1 MYNLGVP
8 KDLRIEDNMQ
18 ILKKNFKVLFLAVF
32 VAVASC
38 SFTTKEFNDPD
49 KDKTLLDLVTYVIQ
63 RGHYDPKAVD
73 DAFSAEVFDTF
84 IKGLDPLKRY
94 FLASDIAEFSK
105 YKTEIDDQIK
115 NKDLSFF
122 NLVHNRFLER
132 MEGVKKIYPEIL
144 DQPFDFS
151 KKETINVDYD
161 KLDYSKSTN
170 ELKERWRK
178 QLKFSTL
185 SGYFDL
191 VEDQNNKK
199 KGDSATES
207 SDDQSDINMKD
218 SNDTETKSKKKPQEP
233 FVPKSLSELEAKA
246 RENSKKS
253 LDEYF
258 DFTEDLQR
266 KDYFAI
272 YLNTI
277 VSEFDPHSNYFA
289 PPEKDRFDLQMSGKL
304 EGIGAR
310 LQKKN
315 DYITVIE
322 IISGGP
328 AWRSE
333 KIEVGD
339 AILKVR
345 QDNEKEAVSI
355 VGMRIDDAVKLI
367 KGPKGTKVTLTIKNV
382 DGTISDKTLTR
393 DVVELEETYAKS
405 SVIQKDDHTFG
416 LINLPQ
422 FYFDMQNYKERNAA
436 SDVKKEILRLKDA
449 GMEGLVLD
457 LRDNGGG
464 SLRTAI
470 DIAGLFIKNG
480 PVVQVASTNKKEVLE
495 DKDDEIVWDGPLVIL
510 VNELSASAS
519 EILAAA
525 MQDYKRAII
534 IGSKQTYGKGT
545 VQNLVDLNQW
555 LRNNDMG
562 DMGALKITSQK
573 FYRVNGGSTQLEG
586 VKSDVVM
593 PDRYSYIDIGEKDYD
608 NPLPYDKIA
617 PANYTLWKGYID
629 YDQTIKKSKARMAQN
644 QQLQLIDDNAKWIKK
659 RRDDNEV
666 TLNFDAYT
674 AEIERRKEETQRFD
688 SIDKYDNHL
697 KFESLPYEMAL
708 MKEDTTLLDKRNRWH
723 KNLGKDIYVEEAVH
737 VLGDLKLSNLKA
749 DKVADA
755 KN

>member
-1 MYNLGVP
+1 M
-8 KDLRIEDNMQ
+8 KR
-18 ILKKNFKVLFLAVF
+18 NFKVLFLAVF
-32 VAVASC
+32 VSVASC
-38 SFTTKEFNDPD
+38 SFTTKEFNDPN
-49 KDKTLLDLVTYVIQ
+49 KDKLLLDLITYVIQ
-63 RGHYDPKAVD
+63 KGHYDPKD
-73 DAFSAEVFDTF
+73 INDEFSIGVYEDF

-105 YKTEIDDQIK
+105 YRTEIDDQIK

-122 NLVHNRFLER
+122 DLVYGRFQER
-132 MEGVKKIYPEIL
+132 MEDVKKIYPEVL
-144 DQPFDFS
+144 NKPFDFTET
-151 KKETINVDYD
+151 ETIDVDYD
-161 KLDYSKSTN
+161 NLAYANSI
-170 ELKERWRK
+170 K
-178 QLKFSTL
+178 QLKSRWKQQLKFTTL
-185 SGYFDL
+185 AGYYDL
-191 VEDQNNKK
+191 VEDQNNKE
-199 KGDSATES
+199 KGITDSEKNNNEDEDNAEFS
-207 SDDQSDINMKD
+207 
-218 SNDTETKSKKKPQEP
+218 EASKKDKAKKEEP
-233 FVPKSLSELEAKA
+233 FVVKSLAELEQKA
-246 RENSKKS
+246 RETAKNS

-258 DFTEDLQR
+258 DFTKDLQR
-266 KDYFAI
+266 TDYFAI

-277 VSEFDPHSNYFA
+277 VEEFDPHTNYFA
-289 PPEKDRFDLQMSGKL
+289 PPDKDRFDLRMSGKL

-339 AILKVR
+339 AILKVK
-345 QDNEKEAVSI
+345 QEDEEDAVSI

-382 DGTISDKTLTR
+382 DGTISDKVLTR

-405 SVIQKDDHTFG
+405 TLIETTDRKFG

-422 FYFDMQNYKERNAA
+422 FYFDMENYKERNAA
-436 SDVKKEILRLKDA
+436 TDVKKEIIRLKEE

-464 SLRTAI
+464 SLRTAV
-470 DIAGLFIKNG
+470 DIAGLFIKKG
-480 PVVQVASTNKKEVLE
+480 PIVQVASNGKKEVLE
-495 DKDDEIVWDGPLVIL
+495 DKDTEVVWDGPLVIL

-534 IGSKQTYGKGT
+534 IGSAQTYGKGT
-545 VQNLVDLNQW
+545 VQNVIDLNQW
-555 LRNNDMG
+555 LRKNDLG

-593 PDRYSYIDIGEKDYD
+593 PDRYSYIDVGERDYD
-608 NPLPYDKIA
+608 NPLPYDKIDA
-617 PANYTLWKGYID
+617 AKYNIWDGYID
-629 YDQTIKKSKARMAQN
+629 YNETIEKSKERMAKN
-644 QQLQLIDDNAKWIKK
+644 AHLKLIDDNARWIKE
-659 RRDDNEV
+659 RRDEKQVN
-666 TLNFDAYT
+666 LNYKAYSADIAERKVETKRFDA
-674 AEIERRKEETQRFD
+674 
-688 SIDKYDNHL
+688 IDEYDNHL
-697 KFESLPYEMAL
+697 TFKSLPYETAL
-708 MKEDTTLLDKRNRWH
+708 MKQDTTLSEKRKRWH
-723 KNLGKDIYVEEAVH
+723 KNLSKDLYVEEAVH
-737 VLGDLKLSNLKA
+737 VLEDLKLSNIKA
-749 DKVADA
+749 GKVADI

>member
-1 MYNLGVP
+1 M
-8 KDLRIEDNMQ
+8 RIM
-18 ILKKNFKVLFLAVF
+18 KKNFKVLFLAVF
-32 VAVASC
+32 VSVASC
-38 SFTTKEFNDPD
+38 SFTTKEFDDPD
-49 KDKTLLDLVTYVIQ
+49 KDKLLLDLITYVLQ
-63 RGHYDPKAVD
+63 KGHYDPKD
-73 DAFSAEVFDTF
+73 INDEFSAGVYEDF

-122 NLVHNRFLER
+122 DLVYSRFNER
-132 MEGVKKIYPEIL
+132 MENVKKIYPEVL
-144 DQPFDFS
+144 SEPFDFTQQ
-151 KKETINVDYD
+151 ETINVDYD
-161 KLDYSKSTN
+161 NLAYATSKK
-170 ELKERWRK
+170 ELKERWK
-178 QLKFSTL
+178 QQLKFSTL
-185 SGYFDL
+185 AGYYDL
-191 VEDQNNKK
+191 VENQNNRE
-199 KGDSATES
+199 KGIASTEE
-207 SDDQSDINMKD
+207 MKD
-218 SNDTETKSKKKPQEP
+218 TEEDEMDLPESLEKPKTTNEEPFTVKSKTELEKNARETTKS
-233 FVPKSLSELEAKA
+233 
-246 RENSKKS
+246 S

-258 DFTEDLQR
+258 DFTKDLER

-277 VSEFDPHSNYFA
+277 VEEFDPHTNYFA
-289 PPEKDRFDLQMSGKL
+289 PQDKDRFDLRMSGKL

-339 AILKVR
+339 AILKVK
-345 QDNEKEAVSI
+345 QDEEKDAVSI

-382 DGTISDKTLTR
+382 DGTISDKVITR

-405 SVIQKDDHTFG
+405 SLIDKGDRKFG

-422 FYFDMQNYKERNAA
+422 FYFDMENYKERNAA
-436 SDVKKEILRLKDA
+436 TDVKKEIIRLKEE

-464 SLRTAI
+464 SLRTAV
-470 DIAGLFIKNG
+470 DIAGLFIKKG
-480 PVVQVASTNKKEVLE
+480 PVVQVASNGNKEVLE
-495 DKDDEIVWDGPLVIL
+495 DNDSEIIWDGPLVIL

-534 IGSKQTYGKGT
+534 LGSKQTYGKGT
-545 VQNLVDLNQW
+545 VQNVIDLNQW
-555 LRNNDMG
+555 LRKNDLG
-562 DMGALKITSQK
+562 DLGALKITSQK

-593 PDRYSYIDIGEKDYD
+593 PDRYSYIDVGERDYD
-608 NPLPYDKIA
+608 NPLPYDKIDA
-617 PANYTLWKGYID
+617 AKYDIWDGYIG
-629 YDQTIKKSKARMAQN
+629 YDETIEKSKARLLQN
-644 QQLQLIDDNAKWIKK
+644 EQLKLIDEDARWIKA
-659 RRDDNEV
+659 RRDEKEV
-666 TLNFDAYT
+666 NLNFDTYT
-674 AEIERRKEETQRFD
+674 AEIEERKEETKRFD
-688 SIDKYDNHL
+688 AIDKYDNKL
-697 KFESLPYEMAL
+697 NFESLPYETAL
-708 MKEDTTLLDKRNRWH
+708 MKKDTTLSEKRKRWH
-723 KNLGKDIYVEEAVH
+723 KNLSKDMYVEEAVN
-737 VLGDLKLSNLKA
+737 VLEDLKLNNIKA
-749 DKVADA
+749 GKVADI
-755 KN
+755 KK

>member
-1 MYNLGVP
+1 M
-8 KDLRIEDNMQ
+8 R

-38 SFTTKEFNDPD
+38 SFTTKEFKDPD
-49 KDKTLLDLVTYVIQ
+49 KDKVLLDLVTYVIEK
-63 RGHYDPKAVD
+63 GHYDPKAID
-73 DAFSAEVFDTF
+73 DAFSADVYENFL
-84 IKGLDPLKRY
+84 KGLDPLKRY
-94 FLASDIAEFSK
+94 FLASDIEEFSK
-105 YKTEIDDQIK
+105 YKNQIDDQIK
-115 NKDLSFF
+115 DKDLSFF
-122 NLVHNRFLER
+122 NLVHERFLQR
-132 MEGVKKIYPEIL
+132 MDEVRIIYPEIL
-144 DQPFDFS
+144 EKPFDFS
-151 KKETINVDYD
+151 KKEVIDLDYD
-161 KLDYSKSTN
+161 NLGYAKNEK

-178 QLKFSTL
+178 QLKFSAL
-185 SGYFDL
+185 SSYYDS
-191 VEDQNNKK
+191 VEDQDNRK
-199 KGDSATES
+199 KGITPQKKS
-207 SDDQSDINMKD
+207 D
-218 SNDTETKSKKKPQEP
+218 SNDLLDGEDEDYDPSKKENSSSEP
-233 FVPKSLSELEAKA
+233 FEPKSLAELEAKA
-246 RENSKKS
+246 RETTKKS

-258 DFTEDLQR
+258 DFTKDLQR
-266 KDYFAI
+266 KDYFSI

-289 PPEKDRFDLQMSGKL
+289 PPDKDRFDLQMSGKL

-322 IISGGP
+322 VISGGP

-333 KIEVGD
+333 NIEVGD
-339 AILKVR
+339 AILKVK
-345 QDNEKEAVSI
+345 QENEKEAVSI

-382 DGTISDKTLTR
+382 DGTVSDKVLVR

-405 SVIQKDDHTFG
+405 SLIEKDDHKFG

-422 FYFDMQNYKERNAA
+422 FYFDMKDYKERNAA
-436 SDVKKEILRLKDA
+436 SDVKKEILRLKEE

-470 DIAGLFIKNG
+470 DIAGLFIKKG
-480 PVVQVASTNKKEVLE
+480 PVVQVASKYDKEVL
-495 DKDDEIVWDGPLVIL
+495 DDESNQIVWDGPLVIL

-525 MQDYKRAII
+525 MQDYKRGII

-545 VQNLVDLNQW
+545 VQNLIDLNQG
-555 LRNNDMG
+555 LRNSNMG
-562 DMGALKITSQK
+562 DMGALKLTSQK

-593 PDRYSYIDIGEKDYD
+593 PDRYSYIDIGEKDYE

-617 PANYTLWKGYID
+617 PAKYTPWNGYLD
-629 YDQTIKKSKARMAQN
+629 YDQTIKKSKERMVKN
-644 QQLQLIDDNAKWIKK
+644 KQLALIDDNAKWIKM
-659 RRDDNEV
+659 RRDEKEV
-666 TLNFDAYT
+666 NLNFDAYSEDIKMRK
-674 AEIERRKEETQRFD
+674 AETKRFD

-697 KFESLPYEMAL
+697 KFQSLPYELAL
-708 MKEDTTLLDKRNRWH
+708 MTTDTALGEKRKRWH
-723 KNLGKDIYVEEAVH
+723 KNLAKDIYVEEAVN
-737 VLGDLKLSNLKA
+737 VLGDLKVSNINAGKLT
-749 DKVADA
+749 DI